1 MSDLV
6 VVLLNPKFPHNVGGA
21 LRAAACF
28 GAQDLIWTGERVPP
42 PDAWPEGARLPREER
57 LRIHK
62 AVRFQHLPR
71 SLEEAMTK
79 ARTHGLVPVCVER
92 RPEAESLTTFVHPEH
107 AIYVFGPEDGNVP
120 KGWRHFCHRFVNI
133 PTLNDGPL
141 NLAASVN
148 VVLYDRMAKTLGT

>member
-1 MSDLV
+1 
-6 VVLLNPKFPHNVGGA
+6 
-21 LRAAACF
+21 
-28 GAQDLIWTGERVPP
+28 
-42 PDAWPEGARLPREER
+42 
-57 LRIHK
+57 
-62 AVRFQHLPR
+62 
-71 SLEEAMTK
+71 MTK